1 MNYRVI
7 ICGAFLAACG
17 QAMAARHAAWQE
29 VKAPQLRAGVAVV
42 DITPPE
48 ASLPKGYDR
57 VHDHVYARALVLD
70 DGRTRAA
77 LVTVD
82 AGAITEE
89 TWQAVSAQ
97 VSNGLGIPAN
107 QLIITATHTHS
118 APAAAG
124 ERVNGM
130 IVDAIRRAGAAPV
143 PARIS
148 YGTGESYI
156 NVNRNIIDRKTN
168 RWWEGPNRDGAS
180 DKTVAV
186 VYVETLAGAPLAVL
200 YNYAV
205 HAVLLGQLDQ
215 ISADLPGAASAY
227 IERSLGNGAIALWS
241 EGAAGD
247 QNPIYYQQT
256 YDLRAIRVQEYA
268 SRGVDISNAMPPG
281 GQGLD
286 RSNPRV
292 AMLMDQQQQMAL
304 SMGQMLGEEVL
315 HVVRDSLERARSDS
329 GIRGAQSIVSCPGR
343 RRTDAGRAGFA
354 GSYVDA
360 EPIPIRLSLL
370 AIGDIAIGGVNAEVF
385 NTIATRLKRESPLK
399 HTIMATLT
407 NGLSTSGYIPNEA
420 AFGFNT
426 FEVVS
431 SNLKPGCAEAA
442 IVGGLLN
449 LIATGPTP
457 GRPGEV
463 QGN

>member
-1 MNYRVI
+1 MDCRVLVSF
-7 ICGAFLAACG
+7 AFLTAHG
-17 QAMAARHAAWQE
+17 QALAVEHARQAESTGPA
-29 VKAPQLRAGVAVV
+29 LRAGVAMV

-48 ASLPKGYDR
+48 SGLPQGYEGIHDR
-57 VHDHVYARALVLD
+57 LYARAIVLD

-77 LVTVD
+77 LVSVD
-82 AGAITEE
+82 AGAISEQ
-89 TWQAVSAQ
+89 TWQTVSVQ
-97 VSNGLGIPAN
+97 VSRNLGIPVD
-107 QLIITATHTHS
+107 QLIVTATHTHS
-118 APAAAG
+118 APMEAG
-124 ERVNGM
+124 ERVAGL
-130 IVDAIRRAGAAPV
+130 IVEAVRRAGAAPV

-148 YGTGESYI
+148 YGSGESYI
-156 NVNRNIIDRKTN
+156 NVNRNIIDRKSN
-168 RWWEGPNRDGAS
+168 RWWEGPNRDGPS
-180 DKTVAV
+180 DKTVSV
-186 VYVETLAGAPLAVL
+186 MYVETLAGVPLAVW

-247 QNPIYYQQT
+247 QNPLYFQQT
-256 YDLRAIRVQEYA
+256 YDLRAIRVQDFA
-268 SRGVDISNAMPPG
+268 TRGVDISNAMPPG

-292 AMLMDQQQQMAL
+292 ALLMDQQQQMAL

-315 HVVRDSLERARSDS
+315 HVIRDSLERAQASPALQ
-329 GIRGAQSIVSCPGR
+329 GAQSTFTCPGR
-343 RRTDAGRAGFA
+343 RRTDSGRAGFA

-360 EPIPIRLSLL
+360 DPIPIRLSLL
-370 AIGDIAIGGVNAEVF
+370 EIGDIAIGGVNAEVF
-385 NTIATRLKRESPLK
+385 NTVATRLKRESPLK
-399 HTIMATLT
+399 HTVMATLT

-431 SNLKPGCAEAA
+431 SNLRPGCAEAA
-442 IVGGLLN
+442 IVGGLLE
-449 LIATGPTP
+449 LIGTVSKARPP
-457 GRPGEV
+457 GDKKR
-463 QGN
+463 